1 MIHDINI
8 QLIDMNTKIREQVVE
23 NMDGSYTIF
32 LNSRLNVEQQNNG
45 YIHALKH
52 ILQLDFEKSNVDTI
66 EYYAHLYK

>member
-1 MIHDINI
+1 MIQDINI

-23 NMDGSYTIF
+23 NNDGSYTIF
-32 LNSRLNVEQQNNG
+32 LNSRLNSEQQNDG